1 MAYKDFVTNP
11 IIFDPLLIY
20 RPNDPEFGIQ
30 QQIRLMIETGIEQTN
45 LNNYAQAMQDYF
57 YRKKFYFGEVKS
69 IMAQDTNGNNVYE
82 IIYVDI
88 LDNQMSGVAS
98 PSYSVS
104 VKNMQKSLEEI
115 ILESGSTITV
125 NERLQPRFM
134 TTLNSDTGVPLG
146 FVKAMPICYTIPGGS
161 TKILSR
167 LANALSTGAW
177 DFKQIHFDT
186 DRIVVETTQ
195 ETGQT
200 GWLLYP
206 TDRR

>member
-1 MAYKDFVTNP
+1 
-11 IIFDPLLIY
+11 
-20 RPNDPEFGIQ
+20 
-30 QQIRLMIETGIEQTN
+30 
-45 LNNYAQAMQDYF
+45 
-57 YRKKFYFGEVKS
+57 
-69 IMAQDTNGNNVYE
+69 
-82 IIYVDI
+82 
-88 LDNQMSGVAS
+88 
-98 PSYSVS
+98 
-104 VKNMQKSLEEI
+104 
-115 ILESGSTITV
+115 
-125 NERLQPRFM
+125 M